1 MLVAGDFNQSS
12 LGPLADGFTDVVLA
26 ASHARGEVAPWTYA
40 CGDHSSR
47 IDFIFANEVALAAV
61 VDARV
66 VTDSGLPQH
75 RPLALTLD
83 MERCEQW
90 VWKMRPPKAFP
101 LHEGSTFSKRS
112 ADELLFFATG
122 VLLEREG
129 AFRDALAAG
138 DVDGAYAILLE
149 ILEAFYIWAC
159 DIPPD
164 EQKFY
169 QGRGE
174 LRAPRRSKLA
184 APTAGD
190 DGGAASHARVGLKK
204 QLRRAEELLR
214 LLRREAA
221 GREPVPAGVGER
233 NELWRALLRH
243 GRPLRDVVWERYGA
257 ADALLPSLDEIARL
271 VDELR
276 ERERVSRTA
285 EEAARR
291 EAEDRK
297 LSQDWRSAKR
307 LVYKHIAQESSSAA
321 PVSFLR
327 LPDGSLTAEVQRML
341 EEIERRWLPIFRKY
355 AAEPQPPPPGAHRQ
369 DANFSQEPRAGP
381 FLARYGYLLDA
392 AAARMDLPALDIL
405 ALRVTLGRMSGDSAA
420 AHDGLT
426 VRELKHLPDVL
437 LQLFVEFYGL
447 VEASGRWPR
456 VLMLALVTLIP
467 KGEESEDPLDLR
479 PISVCSVSYRLW
491 SSSRFR
497 NVAAWMEAWIHPRQS
512 AYRSQESAADA
523 LWTFALEL
531 EHALLK
537 GADMMAVMLDYRKCF
552 DLLPQEISLAILQRL
567 GCAAGVLGPL
577 ACAFRG
583 LECRFK
589 LGSAVGPAF
598 RRTNGGVQGDALVCI
613 VCCCVVFVWMRL
625 IEEEAQPL
633 PPFSGCVK
641 PSAYADDQS
650 ITATGAPAHVLA
662 AGLRTA
668 LARSDEFVKL
678 TGLEFA
684 TKSTCSGTTAMAR
697 RLVKRLRVGG
707 SRLKHVL
714 HGRFLGGDFSF
725 VPRSAWVGTML
736 KRFPAAER
744 RAARVSDLPLGFCA
758 RAEALAAAVT
768 SKTVTGCEVMW
779 LGDAHR
785 RKARSA
791 VLRALW
797 QAPFRSLRSP
807 GIVFTLLTKGNLLC
821 PRQNPVWR
829 AFRALR
835 RNLSKSPESW
845 QLVAECHRLYK
856 QGVRVGPGPV
866 AVLWRQVAALGLRWE
881 TPEVM
886 EPSPGFERA
895 PLRLREDPRG
905 FYDHWVRDSIREW
918 A

>member
-1 MLVAGDFNQSS
+1 MLYAWGNGSRVLHVLNFYGISGANSNAAKRRENERLVRLLFSFASSLGDVPVLVAGDFNQSS

-129 AFRDALAAG
+129 AFREALAAW

-190 DGGAASHARVGLKK
+190 DGGAASHARVGLAK

-491 SSSRFR
+491 
-497 NVAAWMEAWIHPRQS
+497 
-512 AYRSQESAADA
+512 
-523 LWTFALEL
+523 
-531 EHALLK
+531 
-537 GADMMAVMLDYRKCF
+537 
-552 DLLPQEISLAILQRL
+552 
-567 GCAAGVLGPL
+567 
-577 ACAFRG
+577 
-583 LECRFK
+583 
-589 LGSAVGPAF
+589 
-598 RRTNGGVQGDALVCI
+598 
-613 VCCCVVFVWMRL
+613 
-625 IEEEAQPL
+625 
-633 PPFSGCVK
+633 
-641 PSAYADDQS
+641 
-650 ITATGAPAHVLA
+650 
-662 AGLRTA
+662 
-668 LARSDEFVKL
+668 
-678 TGLEFA
+678 
-684 TKSTCSGTTAMAR
+684 
-697 RLVKRLRVGG
+697 
-707 SRLKHVL
+707 
-714 HGRFLGGDFSF
+714 
-725 VPRSAWVGTML
+725 
-736 KRFPAAER
+736 
-744 RAARVSDLPLGFCA
+744 
-758 RAEALAAAVT
+758 
-768 SKTVTGCEVMW
+768 
-779 LGDAHR
+779 
-785 RKARSA
+785 
-791 VLRALW
+791 
-797 QAPFRSLRSP
+797 
-807 GIVFTLLTKGNLLC
+807 
-821 PRQNPVWR
+821 
-829 AFRALR
+829 
-835 RNLSKSPESW
+835 
-845 QLVAECHRLYK
+845 
-856 QGVRVGPGPV
+856 
-866 AVLWRQVAALGLRWE
+866 
-881 TPEVM
+881 
-886 EPSPGFERA
+886 
-895 PLRLREDPRG
+895 
-905 FYDHWVRDSIREW
+905 
-918 A
+918 